1 MGKHGLLVPC
11 TNCGKTFDSK
21 GLRCCSIECER
32 GLGRRREIEQLRAET
47 GVEFES
53 KLGPKRK
60 CLHCGGD
67 IPRWRNGR
75 LVSKVAKFCGS
86 KCKGGFSRASKGAA

>member
-1 MGKHGLLVPC
+1 L
-11 TNCGKTFDSK
+11 
-21 GLRCCSIECER
+21 
-32 GLGRRREIEQLRAET
+32 AEA

-60 CLHCGGD
+60 CHQCGGD

-75 LVSKVAKFCGS
+75 LVSKATRFCTP
-86 KCKGGFSRASKGAA
+86 KCKGAFSRAAKGAP